1 MESSI
6 SFKLLSTDQHCHSQH
21 CLHASFSPELSLQF
35 FSVFFTIMVFNLKPF
50 YRIPFDSFFSPLM
63 SLLRH
68 NQVLLHLPNTAT
80 QPIWRKMFSGHGGH
94 EYHALSSILNPRY
107 LYKKKTLFSSKFLLH
122 PPLSQPISN
131 FSFQPPSTSSEFIP
145 WFSGSLKS
153 LLIAMWFCCMSNLYL
168 HSWPSYSMNEKPTS
182 GPTFLRKYQNMINKK

>member
-107 LYKKKTLFSSKFLLH
+107 LYKKKLFSPPSSSSIHHSPGRFQISPSSHLLH
-122 PPLSQPISN
+122 PLSLSLDFQVVLSLFLLQCDFAVCLTCTYTHDHHTQWMKNLPLDL
-131 FSFQPPSTSSEFIP
+131 PSLESIKT
-145 WFSGSLKS
+145 W
-153 LLIAMWFCCMSNLYL
+153 
-168 HSWPSYSMNEKPTS
+168 
-182 GPTFLRKYQNMINKK
+182 

>member
-68 NQVLLHLPNTAT
+68 NQVLLLLPNTAT

-107 LYKKKTLFSSKFLLH
+107 LYKKNSFLLQVPPPSTTLLADFKFLL
-122 PPLSQPISN
+122 PATFYILWVYPLI
-131 FSFQPPSTSSEFIP
+131 F
-145 WFSGSLKS
+145 
-153 LLIAMWFCCMSNLYL
+153 
-168 HSWPSYSMNEKPTS
+168 
-182 GPTFLRKYQNMINKK
+182 R